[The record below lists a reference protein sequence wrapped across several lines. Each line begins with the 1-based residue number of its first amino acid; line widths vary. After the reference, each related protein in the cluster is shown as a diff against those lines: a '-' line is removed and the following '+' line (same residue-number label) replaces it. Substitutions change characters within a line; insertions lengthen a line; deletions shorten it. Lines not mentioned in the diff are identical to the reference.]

1 MAKKKFRSR
10 VSEEDRRST
19 QNGAGPNRGKTRPDV
34 PSTHDN
40 KVMTGKQ
47 VSNNRANRPNN
58 RVKEADRTPDAAMG
72 RHPGSGA
79 GQKGIK
85 PGARSTKR
93 QGAPK

>member
-10 VSEEDRRST
+10 VSEEDSRIT
-19 QNGAGPNRGKTRPDV
+19 QNGAGPNRGKTRADV

-47 VSNNRANRPNN
+47 VSNNRKNRPNEAF
-58 RVKEADRTPDAAMG
+58 KEADRTPVKG

-79 GQKGIK
+79 GQPGIK
-85 PGARSTKR
+85 PGAYSRKR
-93 QGAPK
+93 QGAPKS